1 MVRPASCGVVVVRP
15 ALCHVVVR
23 PALCHVVVRPAL
35 CGVVVVDRHAVV
47 EGNNQT
53 ETSSAALHVQCSQE
67 PHHHTV

>member
-1 MVRPASCGVVVVRP
+1 M
-15 ALCHVVVR
+15 VR

-35 CGVVVVDRHAVV
+35 CGVVVMDRHAVV

-53 ETSSAALHVQCSQE
+53 ETSAAALPVQCSQE